1 MPQSLVS
8 ELSERDLPPPPPHS
22 QAVRSVEYVRVCVFV
37 NEEEVYS
44 TSRYSNDNFGS
55 FRLGIEISFYSL
67 EVSCITVRD
76 TQHSGE

>member
-1 MPQSLVS
+1 MC
-8 ELSERDLPPPPPHS
+8 
-22 QAVRSVEYVRVCVFV
+22 VCVFV